1 MSDGERADCWFAAR
15 RSSLCACGFNFAD
28 STSQG
33 LAYHSGGETHCHPG
47 RLLFVSR
54 FKDPEVRLQD
64 DPEMLG
70 VNVEQMRANE
80 AATIDSSAAAYPL
93 ESLNDLP
100 SGDYYVQAVLNI
112 YTEFHRA
119 DGHTIW
125 AHMDQWE
132 GQNFNTSPGN
142 LYSEVEHVHLDAASG
157 YDLKLNLSKVIPP
170 VMQAPDTEWV
180 KHV

>member
-1 MSDGERADCWFAAR
+1 MARLTRTAMGSRSRLLRGTFTFRPASIGRANRMKSEIKAVLCLLIVASAHLSMAKIVS
-15 RSSLCACGFNFAD
+15 RSGKPEFDVSFPQSVHQEAV
-28 STSQG
+28 T
-33 LAYHSGGETHCHPG
+33 G
-47 RLLFVSR
+47 RLLLFVSR

-80 AATIDSSAAAYPL
+80 AAAIDSSAAAYPL

-119 DGHTIW
+119 
-125 AHMDQWE
+125 
-132 GQNFNTSPGN
+132 
-142 LYSEVEHVHLDAASG
+142 
-157 YDLKLNLSKVIPP
+157 
-170 VMQAPDTEWV
+170 
-180 KHV
+180 